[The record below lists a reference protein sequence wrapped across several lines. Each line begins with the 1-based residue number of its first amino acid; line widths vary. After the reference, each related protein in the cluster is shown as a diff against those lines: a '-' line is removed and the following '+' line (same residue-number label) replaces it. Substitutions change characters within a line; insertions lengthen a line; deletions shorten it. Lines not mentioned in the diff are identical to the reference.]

1 MGLLECGGVS
11 QSFSPSDILRNLS
24 QGPGAPWN
32 GSPGIS
38 SVTVPVQQQQ
48 EQICVLDEELVLAL
62 SAPLSLIIMLSRDK
76 EEIKIAVSH
85 LLL

>member
-1 MGLLECGGVS
+1 MN
-11 QSFSPSDILRNLS
+11 D
-24 QGPGAPWN
+24 
-32 GSPGIS
+32 SPGIS